1 MLGFSVGIQIMQ
13 SVSDDFKSLL
23 AALAESTG
31 LDHLEVDE
39 QGGCVLEF
47 DERVTLYVVDLPEE
61 GALRLVADLG
71 VPDEDTVTR
80 AFYAALLEANW
91 LGTGTNGATLSLEPG
106 TGGICLWQ
114 QVGKADLTPVKFMD
128 LVGHFVDAAE
138 GWMALIR
145 GEAPPSEVTGG
156 ASSGLEHHGLG
167 IQA

>member
-1 MLGFSVGIQIMQ
+1 MQ
-13 SVSDDFKSLL
+13 AVSDDFKNLL

-39 QGGCVLEF
+39 QGGCLLEF
-47 DERVTLYVVDLPEE
+47 DERVTLYIVDLPGE
-61 GALRLVADLG
+61 GALRLVSDLG
-71 VPDEDTVTR
+71 VPDEDTATR
-80 AFYAALLEANW
+80 TFYAALLEANW

-106 TGGICLWQ
+106 TGEICLWQ
-114 QVGKADLTPVKFMD
+114 QAGKADLTPVRFLD

-145 GEAPPSEVTGG
+145 GQAPPSAETGG
-156 ASSGLEHHGLG
+156 TSSSLEHHGLR